1 MKILTGRVQEVARRA
16 RSNESDAA
24 PNSRREN
31 ESLDNGW
38 YHVVQIEL
46 DAAETPLLPGA
57 RGMAKIATYEST
69 VGELVLNEV
78 RRTFQRVF

>member
-1 MKILTGRVQEVARRA
+1 VREVARRA
-16 RSNESDAA
+16 RSNESDETQG
-24 PNSRREN
+24 SRREN
-31 ESLDNGW
+31 DSLDDAW

-46 DAAETPLLPGA
+46 DAADMPLLPGA
-57 RGMAKIATYEST
+57 RGVAKIATYEST